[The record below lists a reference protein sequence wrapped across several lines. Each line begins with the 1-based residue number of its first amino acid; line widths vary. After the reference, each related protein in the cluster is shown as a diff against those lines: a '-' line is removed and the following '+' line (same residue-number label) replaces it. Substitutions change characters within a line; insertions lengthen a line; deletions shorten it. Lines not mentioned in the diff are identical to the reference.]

1 MSRLEK
7 ILAVIAAVLAIGVGV
22 LWLYTQPR
30 GVTPVS
36 ADFSDTQAL
45 IKSDLARSGLIP
57 PWLPV
62 AATDLKLRRD
72 ADGTLLFFRFPDED
86 LAALREACPRILQ
99 PTPVIPERIG
109 SEMKPSTP
117 DAFYLCQG
125 STLAIDGAQ
134 RSALLWNSP

>member
-1 MSRLEK
+1 MTRLEK
-7 ILAVIAAVLAIGVGV
+7 ILAVIAAVLAVAVGA
-22 LWLYTQPR
+22 LWLFTQPR
-30 GVTPVS
+30 AVTPVA
-36 ADFSDTQAL
+36 ADFPDTQAL
-45 IKSDLARSGLIP
+45 IKSDAARSGLIP

-99 PTPVIPERIG
+99 PTPAMPERIG
-109 SEMKPSTP
+109 TDMRPANP

-125 STLAIDGAQ
+125 SKLAIDGAQ